1 MGRVFSYFM
10 KRFQSPQEILG
21 HSVLGAIVSFLK
33 ACVLR
38 GGITFV
44 IQLFKVLRGK
54 RSFVTAVQHSIGPTT
69 LRFGYTIGLFSF
81 IWKFLNNTLELMRR
95 KRSKLNSGIAGFVGG
110 LAILLETKA
119 TRKNVSQQLFMR
131 STHAFI
137 NARKERNLFTLRNG
151 DTYLFMFSYAMILF
165 AGAFYSHTIPKA
177 YFQWCVKLSK
187 MPVPLLQFQEW
198 HVREEAK
205 EGRLLPVDKVHLMG
219 LMEKFRGTPYHLR
232 RVEEHL
238 HKHNGYWIGNT
249 CSIMH
254 PHTNGCGN
262 HCVGLFASNYS
273 ALLPMYMSVSGV
285 PYVLFKTKRL
295 LKEPITVLVRIVKSG
310 MRSTLFMSTSVAVTQ
325 LTHCISSQFF
335 PLVSP
340 KVNFFVSGLFA
351 GCTVLIEQKSRR
363 AELAMF
369 VLPKALEALYKIMI
383 SNGKLLAIPYLD
395 VFGTCSSM
403 GIVMALYQ
411 KEPRHIAPFLR
422 GAISFL
428 VGET

>member
-1 MGRVFSYFM
+1 M
-10 KRFQSPQEILG
+10 KKLQSPQEIIG
-21 HSVLGAIVSFLK
+21 HSTLGAIKSFIK

-44 IQLFKVLRGK
+44 IQLFKVLGGK
-54 RSFVTAVQHSIGPTT
+54 RSLWSAIQQSVGPTT

-81 IWKFLNNTLELMRR
+81 IWKFLNNTLELLRK

-177 YFQWCVKLSK
+177 YFQWCMKLSK
-187 MPVPLLQFQEW
+187 MPVPLLQFQEL
-198 HVREEAK
+198 HAK
-205 EGRLLPVDKVHLMG
+205 EQAKAGQLLPIDKGHLMG
-219 LMEKFRGTPYHLR
+219 LMQKFQGTSYNMS
-232 RVEEHL
+232 RVDQHVQ
-238 HKHNGYWIGNT
+238 KHGGYWIGNT

-254 PHTNGCGN
+254 PHTDGCGN
-262 HCVGLFASNYS
+262 HCTRLFASNYS
-273 ALLPMYMSVSGV
+273 ALLPMYLSVSGV
-285 PYVLFKTKRL
+285 PYILFKTKRL
-295 LKEPITVLVRIVKSG
+295 LKDPIAVMVKIVKSG
-310 MRSTLFMSTSVAVTQ
+310 MRSTFFMSTSVAVTQ
-325 LTHCISSQFF
+325 LTHCTSSHFF
-335 PLVSP
+335 PFISP

-351 GCTVLIEQKSRR
+351 GLTVLLEQKPRR

-369 VLPKALEALYKIMI
+369 ALPKALEALYKILI
-383 SNGKLLAIPYLD
+383 SNGRLLAIPHLD

-403 GIVMALYQ
+403 GVVMALYQ

-422 GAISFL
+422 GAIAFL
-428 VGET
+428 VGES